1 LKKAL
6 DGDVEAIERLK
17 ALAAD
22 DIIINV
28 VANQSEDPE
37 NIKAR
42 WQQLKDDFAAMG
54 DIDAPGVDHSKLLA
68 AFNEMIAAGNMT
80 KDQIEAAL
88 AGLHVS
94 ANVKTTYVPQ
104 RVTVPQTITEEAMV
118 NAGWEEVMVP
128 GPDGE
133 WVPQQVMMKKKITR
147 TYDAG
152 TVEVDGV
159 VP

>member
-104 RVTVPQTITEEAMV
+104 RVTIPQTITEEAMV
-118 NAGWEEVMVP
+118 NAGVEEVMVP

-133 WVPQQVMMKKKITR
+133 WVP
-147 TYDAG
+147 
-152 TVEVDGV
+152 
-159 VP
+159 